1 MKKSILL
8 IFIIFSLTSVALDYK
23 DFGKLPFFSN
33 VTISPDG
40 EKIAALANIDG
51 MPYIVVTEFGST
63 NFNPIASLKNEYDR
77 LEWIEW
83 ANNKKIIFQTSKAEK
98 VRERTFRVY
107 DLNTIDSDGSN
118 FKIIENKSI
127 YKDKQNSNISKYE
140 SISLVDILENE
151 ENKILVS
158 NYDPRERAVA
168 IFEVNLKNNRFKKIE
183 SPFTDSDGDRVT
195 NFIVSEG
202 KIQFADFYDSDEG
215 IAKIFYRPNKDDSWT
230 EIYRANTEDLATDNF
245 YVGGVDKKD
254 GNLFV
259 YSNFDSNFSYISKF
273 DVETGK
279 LSKPIYSKK
288 DHEIASLEVEDG
300 EIKMVCYERFTRE
313 CDFFDPE
320 EKGIIKALKKSFPD
334 HYINISS
341 YSKDFSRFIA
351 TIRNAS
357 SPAKY
362 FALSRSILNSFF
374 IT

>member
-1 MKKSILL
+1 MKKSFLL
-8 IFIIFSLTSVALDYK
+8 IFIIFSLTSAALDYK

-40 EKIAALANIDG
+40 EKIAALANIEG

-107 DLNTIDSDGSN
+107 ELSTIDSDGSN
-118 FKIIENKSI
+118 FKIIENNSI

-140 SISLVDILENE
+140 SISLVDILEDE

-230 EIYRANTEDLATDNF
+230 
-245 YVGGVDKKD
+245 
-254 GNLFV
+254 
-259 YSNFDSNFSYISKF
+259 
-273 DVETGK
+273 
-279 LSKPIYSKK
+279 
-288 DHEIASLEVEDG
+288 
-300 EIKMVCYERFTRE
+300 
-313 CDFFDPE
+313 
-320 EKGIIKALKKSFPD
+320 
-334 HYINISS
+334 
-341 YSKDFSRFIA
+341 
-351 TIRNAS
+351 
-357 SPAKY
+357 
-362 FALSRSILNSFF
+362 
-374 IT
+374 

>member
-1 MKKSILL
+1 M
-8 IFIIFSLTSVALDYK
+8 
-23 DFGKLPFFSN
+23 
-33 VTISPDG
+33 
-40 EKIAALANIDG
+40 
-51 MPYIVVTEFGST
+51 
-63 NFNPIASLKNEYDR
+63 
-77 LEWIEW
+77 
-83 ANNKKIIFQTSKAEK
+83 
-98 VRERTFRVY
+98 
-107 DLNTIDSDGSN
+107 
-118 FKIIENKSI
+118 
-127 YKDKQNSNISKYE
+127 
-140 SISLVDILENE
+140 
-151 ENKILVS
+151 VS

-254 GNLFV
+254 GNLFI

-273 DVETGK
+273 NVETGI

-288 DHEIASLEVEDG
+288 DHEIAALDVEDG

-320 EKGIIKALKKSFPD
+320 ENGIIKSLKRSFPG

-341 YSKDFSRFIA
+341 YSKDFSRF
-351 TIRNAS
+351 
-357 SPAKY
+357 
-362 FALSRSILNSFF
+362 FF
-374 IT
+374 TKGFKVLIVNI